1 MLRSSVWT
9 LVLASLA
16 HAGDDALREDWV
28 GLDIGA
34 ARRVVGALSETK
46 LPKFLEKLGSAST
59 EEDRDIGFGA
69 RRLRLAVY
77 GGYTTTWI
85 TVVSFDGGVGPLEID
100 CHEGDTEVWAALRDR
115 IKAEYKGQE
124 PEMGDRGLRLRV
136 GARADPEG
144 FRKERNK
151 VLGPPLAIDPHPSL
165 EKAYLLL
172 WSPTSDLVYGW
183 MHGEGGDPP
192 EGRDAVERI
201 LAHEQGES
209 LLDDILRGPNPE
221 GRLYA
226 AEALLRLEKKGRRLG
241 EQVRKDIEWVR
252 KSDVKVHV
260 ARGCEVSWEA
270 AAIPL
275 KEMLEDAP

>member
-1 MLRSSVWT
+1 MRKPALWA

-16 HAGDDALREDWV
+16 RADEDALREDWV
-28 GLDIGA
+28 GRDIDA
-34 ARRVVGALSETK
+34 ARRVAGALSETR
-46 LPKFLEKLGSAST
+46 LAKFKEKLGSASA

-85 TVVSFDGGVGPLEID
+85 TLLSREGAVGPLEVS
-100 CHEGDTEVWAALRDR
+100 CHEDQPDVWAALRDR
-115 IKAEYKGQE
+115 IGAAYKGHE
-124 PEMGDRGLRLRV
+124 PEIDDRGLRLRR

-144 FRKERNK
+144 FRTERSRI
-151 VLGPPLAIDPHPSL
+151 LGPPLGIDPHPSI
-165 EKAYLLL
+165 ENAYLLL

-192 EGRDAVERI
+192 AGRDAVERI
-201 LAHEQGES
+201 LAHEQGEA

-226 AEALLRLEKKGRRLG
+226 AEALLRLEKRGKKPG
-241 EQVRKDIEWVR
+241 EQARKNIGWVR
-252 KSDVKVHV
+252 KSDVKIHV
-260 ARGCEVSWEA
+260 ARGCEVSWEPA
-270 AAIPL
+270 ATPL
-275 KEMLEDAP
+275 EEMLEDAP